1 MRSYLDTNSS
11 SSSVCSSLS
20 LSSTI
25 RSTSVWGSMGHN
37 DQIGWRVPSVC
48 GLHKVWGTVIWG
60 LTLVFILANEGL
72 PWGGAEVGNRGNED
86 LRSAVDFLEIVVF
99 SPTIFMSIW
108 ARTVFK
114 SGVCGMWNSLHSCL
128 DHIPVFTKICA
139 NVLKHMWID
148 IEEKHSPCTLPVNLI
163 SLWC

>member
-1 MRSYLDTNSS
+1 MTKLAEGYHHL
-11 SSSVCSSLS
+11 L
-20 LSSTI
+20 
-25 RSTSVWGSMGHN
+25 
-37 DQIGWRVPSVC
+37 VPIL
-48 GLHKVWGTVIWG
+48 GLHKVWGTAIWG
-60 LTLVFILANEGL
+60 LTLVYILTNDGL